1 MSGGLGM
8 GKDTRTALLDSAER
22 AARAKGIDGFSYAD
36 LAEEVGIRKA
46 SIHYHFPTKADLSVA
61 MMQRYAETF
70 LTICKEIEAT
80 NATGAAR
87 LLVLISKYRDAIGNG
102 RSLCLCVALSGTRD
116 SLPPE
121 TINVIRGFR
130 AQMIDWLRDSFA
142 LGRQDG
148 SIHNPADP
156 REEAA
161 ACLSL
166 LEGAQ
171 LAARAEENAA
181 AFDGALSA
189 LKKRLG

>member
-1 MSGGLGM
+1 MEQ
-8 GKDTRTALLDSAER
+8 DTKTALLDSAER

-61 MMQRYAETF
+61 MMKRYAETF
-70 LTICKEIEAT
+70 LAICKEIEGA

-87 LLVLISKYRDAIGNG
+87 LSALIAQYRDAVGNG
-102 RSLCLCVALSGTRD
+102 RTLCLCVSFSGTRD

-121 TINVIRGFR
+121 TIDAIRSFR
-130 AQMIDWLRDSFA
+130 SRMIDWLRDSFA
-142 LGRQDG
+142 LGQQDG
-148 SIHNPADP
+148 SIHPLADP

-181 AFDGALSA
+181 AFDAALSA
-189 LKKRLG
+189 LRKRLR

>member
-1 MSGGLGM
+1 MA
-8 GKDTRTALLDSAER
+8 KDTKTALLDSAER

-36 LAEEVGIRKA
+36 LAEDVGIRKA

-61 MMQRYAETF
+61 MMRRYADTF
-70 LTICKEIEAT
+70 LTVCKGIEAT

-87 LLVLISKYRDAIGNG
+87 LSALIDQYRDAIGNG
-102 RSLCLCVALSGTRD
+102 RSLCLCVSLSGTRD
-116 SLPPE
+116 SLPSE
-121 TINVIRGFR
+121 TIDAIRSFR
-130 AQMIDWLRDSFA
+130 ARMTDWLRDSFA
-142 LGRQDG
+142 LGRHDG
-148 SIHNPADP
+148 SIRNVADF

-181 AFDGALSA
+181 AFDDALASM
-189 LKKRLG
+189 KRRLR